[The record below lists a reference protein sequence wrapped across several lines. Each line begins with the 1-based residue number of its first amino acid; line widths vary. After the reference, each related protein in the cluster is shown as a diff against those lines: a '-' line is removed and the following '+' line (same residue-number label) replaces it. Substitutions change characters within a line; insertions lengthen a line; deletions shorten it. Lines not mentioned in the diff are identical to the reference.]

1 MSYAVQVKEIGRV
14 RDPGMREGGCRFF
27 FLIRRVGLFLG
38 GVGKKVYEIK
48 KGKPFSKKCKGFLV
62 KWKSFSV

>member
-1 MSYAVQVKEIGRV
+1 MIG
-14 RDPGMREGGCRFF
+14 E
-27 FLIRRVGLFLG
+27 VGLVRKVEWEAASGFFLG
-38 GVGKKVYEIK
+38 GGGKMVYEIK